1 MEQYKISLI
10 VPVYKVEEYLN
21 KCVDI
26 IINQTYKNLE
36 IILVDDGS
44 PDNCGKICDEYAKK
58 DSRIKV
64 IHKENGGVSSAR
76 NVGLDVATGDYIG
89 FVDSD
94 DWIEDDMY
102 EFLIKKCLY
111 YNTDIARCEFIDE
124 YDFNISDKN
133 ISLNENYYII
143 ENSDNIIID
152 IIKGSW
158 SEGILWNK
166 LYKSSLLRNIR
177 LKNDLKYCEDLLF
190 NYYVMKKANKI
201 FVSNIKKYHYF
212 RRNDSVTGVQIS
224 ESSFDMLKV
233 ADIIISNE
241 IDNREIYIYAV
252 RRIVRNCIV
261 LINSCIINNLYKDK
275 VSYMRNIIRKYI
287 DNIKNDNVYTFKEK
301 TCALIICY
309 MLWLYIILIKINHI
323 RVALKN

>member
-1 MEQYKISLI
+1 MEEYKISVI

-21 KCVDI
+21 KCVDS

-44 PDNCGKICDEYAKK
+44 PDSCGKICDEYAKK

-76 NVGLDVATGDYIG
+76 NAGLDVATGDYIG

-94 DWIEDDMY
+94 DWIEPNMY

-158 SEGILWNK
+158 SEGVLCNK

-233 ADIIISNE
+233 ANIIISNE